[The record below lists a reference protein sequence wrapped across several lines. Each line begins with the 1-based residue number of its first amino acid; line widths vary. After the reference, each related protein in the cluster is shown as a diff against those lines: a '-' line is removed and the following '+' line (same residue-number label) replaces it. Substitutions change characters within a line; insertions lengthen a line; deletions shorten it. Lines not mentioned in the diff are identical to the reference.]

1 MHVGFGEKISEE
13 EERRKKK
20 AEERPS
26 VSANAGS
33 FKLLKFSLSTCI

>member
-20 AEERPS
+20 KAEDP
-26 VSANAGS
+26 VYQQMQG
-33 FKLLKFSLSTCI
+33 LLNF